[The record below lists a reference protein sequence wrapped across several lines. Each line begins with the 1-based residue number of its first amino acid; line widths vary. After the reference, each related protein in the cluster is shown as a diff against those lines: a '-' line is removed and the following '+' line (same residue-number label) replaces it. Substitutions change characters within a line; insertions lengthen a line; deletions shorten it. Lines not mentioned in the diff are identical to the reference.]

1 MVKVFTT
8 DESGRISFTKEEL
21 EKLLEEAYN
30 EGKANANTVYVPSI
44 TNNKNWWETQPVWTS
59 TTATA
64 ASDKEVT
71 IN

>member
-44 TNNKNWWETQPVWTS
+44 TNNKNWWET
-59 TTATA
+59 
-64 ASDKEVT
+64 
-71 IN
+71 

>member
-30 EGKANANTVYVPSI
+30 EGKANTNTVYIPST
-44 TNNKNWWETQPVWTS
+44 TNNKNWWEAQPTVM
-59 TTATA
+59 A